1 MALVD
6 DVIRYLKGKLV
17 VVVTSLENDGYQQE
31 IMGTLLDGG
40 DDCLVLQ
47 QGDDSSPTII
57 NTDFVAWVYEEIP
70 EEG

>member
-70 EEG
+70 EGG